1 MINDLSES
9 TGSTMTSS
17 ELHASKQWLSQT
29 GASRSSSRYNTF
41 FNFYIGTMKL
51 VSSAILAATAA
62 ILTPPTLAF
71 APHPSIQLPH
81 LTNRQSTTRHHMSL
95 ESLSDLSTTIP
106 TTLSALSTLSTTTA
120 TDIPPA
126 LSSTLLS
133 FSDQG
138 QNLAGTFFQLSL
150 LPYLIFLYFLG
161 FRGNRTPDLGKF
173 GFAYLLLFVLGTIP
187 SGIVTKSV
195 YGETLANVDW
205 LHGGAEMLLTVTNV
219 LIVSARIPR
228 SHEQPSYQ
236 SSGSKFGPTPKFVAI
251 ALAASFAAACAF
263 GTKLGLEVHTPFL
276 GGVGNLGD
284 EMVLDLPFVMHTEP
298 INALSIPTWAIH
310 FSSVFEFLFA
320 MDLIWKFAETTSNPK
335 WKGLTWGML
344 PLHASGIAACTYHFF
359 YNPSSLQFLV
369 EFQAFFTL
377 LGNITCAIAAYR
389 IAISN
394 GWTLR
399 ELNPFPKSEVSP
411 EGIAIDEAAVLPYTV
426 VASKETEAELAVKLV
441 ALTLVASYALKYG
454 ELALDLPL
462 SQNGIAAGA
471 MVFSIPAITGFL
483 YYNRGKEEGGEGFS
497 LPSFGGK
504 DGESVLSMADVKKF
518 GVAGT
523 VAYVLTELAFWAIAF
538 PVASTA
544 LYQTTGHWP
553 DVINDNA
560 DRTAVVGFIFAG
572 ANIARLLVP
581 LRLGAALALA
591 PWVDANIINREGAA
605 DKQT

>member
-1 MINDLSES
+1 M
-9 TGSTMTSS
+9 
-17 ELHASKQWLSQT
+17 
-29 GASRSSSRYNTF
+29 
-41 FNFYIGTMKL
+41 
-51 VSSAILAATAA
+51 AIIKPAVLAAAA
-62 ILTPPTLAF
+62 ILLTPAQCFSPPATQLSHIVQSRQTAQFMTPDIIDAF
-71 APHPSIQLPH
+71 
-81 LTNRQSTTRHHMSL
+81 TSTTQQSISSL
-95 ESLSDLSTTIP
+95 QTTPSELLSS
-106 TTLSALSTLSTTTA
+106 
-120 TDIPPA
+120 
-126 LSSTLLS
+126 SSTLLS

-150 LPYLIFLYFLG
+150 LPYLLFLYFLS
-161 FRGNRTPDLGKF
+161 FRANRIPDLANF

-205 LHGGAEMLLTVTNV
+205 LHGGAEALLTVTNV
-219 LIVSARIPR
+219 LIVLGFREAMTNPT
-228 SHEQPSYQ
+228 YQ
-236 SSGSKFGPTPKFVAI
+236 TSGSKFGITPKLI
-251 ALAASFAAACAF
+251 AGGFAATFAAACAF

-276 GGVGNLGD
+276 GGAGNLGE
-284 EMVLDLPFVMHTEP
+284 EMVLGLPFVMHSEP

-310 FSSVFEFLFA
+310 FSSVFEYLFA
-320 MDLIWKFAETTSNPK
+320 MDLVWKFAETTGNQK

-369 EFQAFFTL
+369 ELQAFFTL

-399 ELNPFPKSEVSP
+399 ELNPFPKSELSP
-411 EGIAIDEAAVLPYTV
+411 EGIAIDESAALAYNVLQ
-426 VASKETEAELAVKLV
+426 AKDSEIELAIKLT
-441 ALTLVASYALKYG
+441 ALTLVSSYALKYG

-471 MVFSIPAITGFL
+471 MVFGIPAITGFL
-483 YYNRGKEEGGEGFS
+483 YYNRGKEEGGEGFA

-504 DGESVLSMADVKKF
+504 DGEPVLSMADVKKF

-523 VAYVLTELAFWAIAF
+523 VAYVITELMFWAVAF

-553 DVINDNA
+553 DVINNNS
-560 DRTAVVGFIFAG
+560 DRAAVLGFIFAG

-591 PWVDANIINREGAA
+591 PWVDENIINREGASE
-605 DKQT
+605 KQ